1 MSLFLTHLHSIVGY
15 KYIGTPIHGTYIV
28 MNEENAFAK
37 VLIYRMKE

>member
-1 MSLFLTHLHSIVGY
+1 MSLFLTHLRY

-37 VLIYRMKE
+37 VVIYWMKE